1 MGNSCLP
8 TVWATLATLTLNLSP
23 SNILDKGQALL
34 LAYMLVIVSNGPVE
48 NFNYNT
54 QVLAT
59 SALCAQQ
66 QLIES
71 SGDLIDFLQRPLL
84 GKVS

>member
-1 MGNSCLP
+1 
-8 TVWATLATLTLNLSP
+8 
-23 SNILDKGQALL
+23 
-34 LAYMLVIVSNGPVE
+34 MLVIVTNGPVE

-66 QLIES
+66 QLMES

-84 GKVS
+84 GILSVLSYKPRAQAVGCGA

>member
-1 MGNSCLP
+1 M
-8 TVWATLATLTLNLSP
+8 
-23 SNILDKGQALL
+23 
-34 LAYMLVIVSNGPVE
+34 LAYMLVIVANGPVE

-66 QLIES
+66 KVIQS
-71 SGDLIDFLQRPLL
+71 SKELMQYVKQPLVC
-84 GKVS
+84 KY